1 MEDWDAHTMAHL
13 ARVLP
18 GPIYTYRYRVTHG
31 LAKMLCS
38 VHPIVEEDVP
48 FVLGRALGDL
58 DDPGL
63 WGRDRDVAKEMLGA
77 YEYAVRCRRV
87 RVRF

>member
-63 WGRDRDVAKEMLGA
+63 WGREIRMLLR
-77 YEYAVRCRRV
+77 RCLELMSMLYDADG
-87 RVRF
+87 